1 MQRIPPPPYCRTSQG
16 TDGKNAKNMPFL
28 ANRCPNSERLYGG
41 CRRFPPKLP
50 ESIECQ
56 SDVSHRVFEATLGSE
71 NRRARQC
78 ARLRTATHARAQAA
92 SRKVSNEMKLTLKWR
107 RCRPRVKVQHVA
119 PTLGCRSDPLPVGG
133 IHGPLGPRFSEAVDR
148 CRRYRNTTDR
158 LASFPRS
165 SV

>member
-1 MQRIPPPPYCRTSQG
+1 MQRIPPPPYCRTPQELTEQKRQKYAVFG
-16 TDGKNAKNMPFL
+16 QPMPKFRTPL
-28 ANRCPNSERLYGG
+28 RG